1 MLQNERFSDNMGGG
15 FIQILVDAD
24 ACPVKD
30 IIIRN
35 AKKQG
40 IPVTMITDT
49 SHELSD
55 GYSTV
60 VTVDKE
66 RDSVDIKLINLLKR
80 GDIVVTQDYG
90 VAAMGLGKGA
100 KVINQNGLI
109 FSDDNIDRLL
119 FERHIGQKVRR
130 AGGRTGSI
138 KKRTKEN
145 DEAFE
150 RALLRLLEEAHV
162 DKVNGEK

>member
-1 MLQNERFSDNMGGG
+1 M
-15 FIQILVDAD
+15 
-24 ACPVKD
+24 
-30 IIIRN
+30 
-35 AKKQG
+35 
-40 IPVTMITDT
+40 TMIIDT

-60 VTVDKE
+60 ITVDKA

-80 GDIVVTQDYG
+80 EDIVVTQDYG

-100 KVINQNGLI
+100 KVLNQNGLI
-109 FSDDNIDRLL
+109 YTEYNIDRLL
-119 FERHIGQKVRR
+119 FERHLGQKVRR
-130 AGGRTGSI
+130 AGGRTGTM

-150 RALLRLLEEAHV
+150 RAFISLLDGA
-162 DKVNGEK
+162 DKV